1 VRIIDQTNA
10 TINAARKH
18 LAGRQHKDEDESATV
33 PGQRKRLGGSVDA
46 PSAKRQKIVQ
56 PNESVNADTKVVVL
70 VRFYKNRQDWQ
81 HSREA
86 RICCNND
93 GGLDLE
99 EVKEQLGLQGKCR
112 VSRSRRRFQ
121 ILKTHL
127 SLVT

>member
-1 VRIIDQTNA
+1 
-10 TINAARKH
+10 
-18 LAGRQHKDEDESATV
+18 
-33 PGQRKRLGGSVDA
+33 VDA

-70 VRFYKNRQDWQ
+70 VRLY
-81 HSREA
+81 
-86 RICCNND
+86 
-93 GGLDLE
+93 E